1 MFTFMCMNVLPVYM
15 YVHHVNA
22 CACRV
27 QKLLG
32 PWTGITGGYEL
43 LSGLLPN
50 PILQKSKCSWVPLFI
65 LSLSNI
71 VFTFSSAKILLS

>member
-22 CACRV
+22 CVCRG

-32 PWTGITGGYEL
+32 PWTGITGGWAVVWALAQPDPPEEQVL
-43 LSGLLPN
+43 LS
-50 PILQKSKCSWVPLFI
+50 PIVHSIS
-65 LSLSNI
+65 
-71 VFTFSSAKILLS
+71 

>member
-22 CACRV
+22 CVCRG

-32 PWTGITGGYEL
+32 P
-43 LSGLLPN
+43 
-50 PILQKSKCSWVPLFI
+50 
-65 LSLSNI
+65 
-71 VFTFSSAKILLS
+71 